1 MFSLFPAFI
10 PEALAQG
17 GGSAPPGAEILQGL
31 FLPVVLIAV
40 FYFLILRPQTRR
52 QKEHRN
58 MVSALQK
65 GDEVVT
71 SGGTLGRVT
80 DLGENFITLEVAE
93 NVRIKVQRQM
103 IQAVMPKGTFKS
115 A

>member
-1 MFSLFPAFI
+1 MYSLLPPFI
-10 PEALAQG
+10 PEAMAQG
-17 GGSAPPGAEILQGL
+17 GGGTPGAAGLLQLLPLVILFGL
-31 FLPVVLIAV
+31 
-40 FYFLILRPQTRR
+40 FYFLLIRPQTRR
-52 QKEHRN
+52 AKEHRA

-80 DLGENFITLEVAE
+80 QVGEVFVSLEVAD
-93 NVRIKVQRQM
+93 NVNIKVQRQM
-103 IQAVMPKGTFKS
+103 IQAVMPKGTIKS